1 MALIWQSIL
10 LIKLKYMPLVRIDI
24 IEGWSDE
31 SIRQLSDTVQDVMIS
46 HFAAPVRDKYQV
58 IHEHKP
64 GRILALD
71 TGLGFERTSRIVII
85 QITQQGRTAAQKQLM
100 YAEMCLRLEGIG
112 IAGTDLIISVVE
124 NTPADWS
131 FGIGRAQF
139 LTGELASKRDS

>member
-1 MALIWQSIL
+1 
-10 LIKLKYMPLVRIDI
+10 MPLVRIDI

-64 GRILALD
+64 GRIRALD
-71 TGLGFERTSRIVII
+71 TGLGLERTSRIVII

-139 LTGELASKRDS
+139 LTEELASKRDS